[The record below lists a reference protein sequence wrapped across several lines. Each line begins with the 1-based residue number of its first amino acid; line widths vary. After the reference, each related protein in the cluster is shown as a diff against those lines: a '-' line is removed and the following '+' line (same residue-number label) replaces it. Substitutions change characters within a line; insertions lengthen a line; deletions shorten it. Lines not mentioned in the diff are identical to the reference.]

1 MLYDG
6 DELISEGTVLFC
18 PPKHFDFTDPKLS
31 VKVKGDN
38 ITVSAKAYAKSVQ
51 IKNENDDLVL
61 SDNFFDLNGGEK
73 TVKVLSGNIDKISVR
88 SVFT

>member
-1 MLYDG
+1 M
-6 DELISEGTVLFC
+6 
-18 PPKHFDFTDPKLS
+18 
-31 VKVKGDN
+31 
-38 ITVSAKAYAKSVQ
+38 AKNGNAYL
-51 IKNENDDLVL
+51 DLVL